1 MKFVKTLSILSGTA
15 SLLLAGLAPLSASAL
30 STASITMD
38 ADTSTNGHF
47 SVVVYEDTG
56 ADTVTGANVVL
67 TFNQAVSDVSY
78 DYSVGPFT
86 AVTPSGAHNAYGT
99 VTGRN
104 ALARVSF
111 TGPVGTTI
119 ADVATDS
126 SYLKHVEGTTI
137 QNFAFNAGE
146 AYYTYTVPAP
156 VQRAAATP
164 VATAPAVT
172 TPAVTDTPASIS
184 SAKTAQ
190 DVKGVQA
197 STTKPT
203 KSSHVG
209 LVSSTVVLV
218 VLAAAAAYWLLI
230 HRRPATEGAKAYKLD
245 AATKSKPAKKK
256 PAVAHKA
263 GKKPAARK
271 K

>member
-1 MKFVKTLSILSGTA
+1 MKFVKSLSILSGTA
-15 SLLLAGLAPLSASAL
+15 SLLLAGLFPLSASAL

-56 ADTVTGANVVL
+56 ADTVTGANLVL
-67 TFNQAVSDVSY
+67 AFNQDVTDVSY

-111 TGPVGTTI
+111 TAPVGTTI
-119 ADVATDS
+119 ADVSTDS

-137 QNFAFNAGE
+137 QNFVFTAGE

-156 VQRAAATP
+156 VQRTAAPAATP
-164 VATAPAVT
+164 VAT
-172 TPAVTDTPASIS
+172 TPAVSDTPASIS
-184 SAKTAQ
+184 SDSTKQ
-190 DVKGVQA
+190 DVKGTQTA
-197 STTKPT
+197 TKPAKT
-203 KSSHVG
+203 SHVG
-209 LVSSTVVLV
+209 LVSSSIVLV

-230 HRRPATEGAKAYKLD
+230 HKRTATEGAKAYKLD
-245 AATKSKPAKKK
+245 AATAASKSKPAKKK
-256 PAVAHKA
+256 PATAHKA
-263 GKKPAARK
+263 GKKSGHK
-271 K
+271 G

>member
-99 VTGRN
+99 
-104 ALARVSF
+104 VSF

-245 AATKSKPAKKK
+245 AATAASKSKPAKKK

>member
-1 MKFVKTLSILSGTA
+1 MKFVKTLSVLTGTT

-38 ADTSTNGHF
+38 AATSTDGHF

-56 ADTVTGANVVL
+56 ADTVTGANLVL
-67 TFNQAVSDVSY
+67 AFNQAVTDVSY

-119 ADVATDS
+119 ADVSTDS
-126 SYLKHVEGTTI
+126 SYLKHVDGTTI
-137 QNFAFNAGE
+137 QNFVFTAGE
-146 AYYTYTVPAP
+146 AYYTYTPPAP
-156 VQRAAATP
+156 VQRAVAPAAAP
-164 VATAPAVT
+164 VAAPT

-184 SAKTAQ
+184 SDSTKQ
-190 DVKGVQA
+190 DVKGTQT
-197 STTKPT
+197 TTKPAKT
-203 KSSHVG
+203 SHVG
-209 LVSSTVVLV
+209 LVSSTVALI

-230 HRRPATEGAKAYKLD
+230 HRRTATEGAKAYKLD
-245 AATKSKPAKKK
+245 AATVASKSKPAKKK
-256 PAVAHKA
+256 PAAHSKA
-263 GKKPAARK
+263 SKKSGRK
-271 K
+271 